1 MELEYRYW
9 YFQKALSEKTCD
21 DIMYVGK
28 KSIDKTALVGDLK
41 IEDNIP
47 DKKLQEVKKVRNTNI
62 AWLEDRWIYDF
73 VHPYI
78 HRANKIADW
87 NFDWE
92 WSEAFQYTIYNKNQ
106 FYDWHCD
113 SFKKPY
119 SEGSFKGYIRKLSA
133 TISLN
138 SPDEYEGGNLEFSWF
153 DGKKIQTQVCEE
165 ILPRGS
171 IVIFPSFVHHR
182 VTPVTRGTRY
192 SLVLWSLG
200 KPFK

>member
-9 YFQKALSEKTCD
+9 FFKEALSDKTCD
-21 DIMYVGK
+21 DIMYVGRK
-28 KSIDKTALVGDLK
+28 GIEQTALVGDLK
-41 IEDNIP
+41 PEDELP
-47 DKKLQEVKKVRNTNI
+47 DGKLQEVKKVRDTNI

-78 HRANKIADW
+78 HKANKNAGW
-87 NFDWE
+87 NFDWV
-92 WSEAFQYTIYNKNQ
+92 WSESFQFTIYKQNQ

-113 SFKKPY
+113 SFPRPY
-119 SEGSFKGYIRKLSA
+119 NDGPFKGYARKLSA

-153 DGKKIQTQVCEE
+153 DGKKITTHECTE
-165 ILPRGS
+165 IRPRGS
-171 IVIFPSFVHHR
+171 IVVFPSFIHHR
-182 VTPVTRGTRY
+182 VTPVTKGTRY
-192 SLVLWSLG
+192 SLVLWNLG